1 MQMNSKLS
9 ESDPDLYTKI
19 VDDFD
24 RNEIR
29 SSERII
35 IEDWVAKALIAET
48 LLSLLRK
55 DLIDI
60 TGLAVINDGQDFEP
74 TFAQSAFLKT
84 GSEEMQK
91 ESPST

>member
-1 MQMNSKLS
+1 MNSKLY

-35 IEDWVAKALIAET
+35 IEDWVAKALITET

-60 TGLAVINDGQDFEP
+60 TGLSVTNDGWDFEP
-74 TFAQSAFLKT
+74 TFAQSALLKT

>member
-1 MQMNSKLS
+1 MNSKLY

-35 IEDWVAKALIAET
+35 IEDWVAKALITET

-60 TGLAVINDGQDFEP
+60 TGLSVTNDGRDFEP
-74 TFAQSAFLKT
+74 TFAQSALLKI